1 MAKSKA
7 KSAKSAKPAK
17 RAKADNAAPLVDLTP
32 EEVSQLARPRDG
44 FEAHAPKLLA
54 MYAKYGDELRI
65 KSLDPAKVSAA
76 LHSWSALD
84 DVEQSAA
91 KHLEMVRETRAQHAS
106 NIWRAMM
113 DIYARADASGR
124 TNADIARAV
133 SDFRAFM
140 STGPRAKKKSPTP

>member
-65 KSLDPAKVSAA
+65 ISNHCPFGDAA
-76 LHSWSALD
+76 IEHPVICAVD
-84 DVEQSAA
+84 RG
-91 KHLEMVRETRAQHAS
+91 MVKGMLGELYGDAETLTEASRAEGAEAC
-106 NIWRAMM
+106 ITA
-113 DIYARADASGR
+113 ISG
-124 TNADIARAV
+124 
-133 SDFRAFM
+133 
-140 STGPRAKKKSPTP
+140 